1 MRHRDFLLG
10 SGLVL
15 IAVVLAGCATGPMV
29 GTGAPGVAI
38 QPGPADPV
46 FHYRQQAAD
55 LRNMAKRLEMEA
67 AWFEKQG
74 EQGQEQ
80 AKRSRDMARDF
91 VAAAEQADQQAT
103 EYQRRVPH
111 GQLY

>member
-1 MRHRDFLLG
+1 MRQRDFLLG
-10 SGLVL
+10 SGVVL
-15 IAVVLAGCATGPMV
+15 IAALLAGCATEPMEGA
-29 GTGAPGVAI
+29 GTPGVAI
-38 QPGPADPV
+38 KPGPADPV

-67 AWFEKQG
+67 AWLEKQG
-74 EQGQEQ
+74 EHGQEQ

-103 EYQRRVPH
+103 EYQRQVPH
-111 GQLY
+111 GQIY

>member
-1 MRHRDFLLG
+1 MKQQRFLLG

-15 IAVVLAGCATGPMV
+15 LAAVLGGCAGVSTEGA
-29 GTGAPGVAI
+29 GAPGLAI
-38 QPGPADPV
+38 RPGPADQM

-91 VAAAEQADQQAT
+91 VAQAEQADQQAT
-103 EYQRRVPH
+103 EYQSRVPH